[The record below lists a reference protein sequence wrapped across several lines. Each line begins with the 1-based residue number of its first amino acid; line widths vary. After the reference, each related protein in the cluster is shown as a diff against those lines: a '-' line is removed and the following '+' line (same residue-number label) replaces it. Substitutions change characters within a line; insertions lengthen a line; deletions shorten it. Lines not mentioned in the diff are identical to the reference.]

1 MIIMFNVT
9 LSRLIL
15 VLKKSVKFKTND
27 KSI

>member
-15 VLKKSVKFKTND
+15 VLMKSVKFKTND